1 MRQVGGS
8 GRLLLVLSG
17 SRTEG
22 GGQITSA
29 AKRDQWAARRA
40 ASPHFLCFKTKRIES
55 IRQYQKRMAASS
67 GGCVRKVVEGRSE
80 GWRSREGKLE
90 KLMCARGTGG

>member
-1 MRQVGGS
+1 MRQVVGS
-8 GRLLLVLSG
+8 GRLLWLAN
-17 SRTEG
+17 RTEG
-22 GGQITSA
+22 GGQITRA

-67 GGCVRKVVEGRSE
+67 KRCVRKVVEGRSE
-80 GWRSREGKLE
+80 GWRSTEGELE
-90 KLMCARGTGG
+90 KLMCATGTGG